1 MSGRRVAGAIR
12 FLVNAKDLQLKC
24 ARVLHEILL
33 VPILMYDSKTM
44 LWKEKATSR
53 IRLYRLT
60 LTT

>member
-33 VPILMYDSKTM
+33 VPILMYDNKTM